1 MLLFPTPAELSYG
14 EGAYCPKET
23 AYSADL
29 LSFYRSLKDGNADI
43 AYVAKPAFRADE
55 YTLVIDADGIC
66 IGFGEESGKFR
77 ALTTLRQMLKGDA
90 ALKHC
95 NIHDYP
101 LTKFRGYM
109 LSVGWATFTMD
120 TLKEFVDLLADLK
133 YNELYL
139 YMDNVRCYRYDAFP
153 QYSEGF
159 ETLTGEDIEEL
170 DRYCKERFV
179 DLVPLQNSMGHME
192 SWLAQPEF
200 AHLGL
205 GDGTNRMTCLNP
217 LDERTFEFIEKIYDS
232 LLPHFSSKKVLV
244 GLDEVNDLDKYQTE
258 EYVKEKGIAYVF
270 TEYLNKIAKLCK
282 EKYGKTIMFFNDML
296 RPHPDGYFSI
306 EDKDVTAMC
315 WGYDLGPTQKTEKRV
330 MDIAKSGLPFYVCP
344 GDCNW
349 NTYTGRYDTMNFNLR
364 TMSELAK
371 DHGAQG
377 YLLTNWGNTFYI
389 WRVIPVALAGQF
401 AWNDGGFQN
410 GGKMKRH
417 LTFAAEQY
425 VDEYFFNGEN
435 VSRVLRRLAQTYL
448 HETFRAHNGV
458 VADYV
463 FSMPWDATYNRV
475 GDFDILRSGDKFNT
489 DNVIWYVNR
498 CLEDLETLTVPEDWK
513 LEIVNA
519 AKKTILANEMYR
531 IRLDKTVTEEKKQE
545 LLALMD
551 EIEEGHKKAWLNR
564 YFKAGMEDYLKTMKA
579 RKADMLAL

>member
-1 MLLFPTPAELSYG
+1 MLFPIPRELEYK
-14 EGAYCPKET
+14 EGAYCLKSTGYDP
-23 AYSADL
+23 DL
-29 LSFYRSLKDGNADI
+29 AAFYKRLKDGNADI
-43 AYVAKPAFRADE
+43 SYKSCPAFKRDE
-55 YTLVIDADGIC
+55 YTLDITAEGVVIGAS
-66 IGFGEESGKFR
+66 EEAGKFR
-77 ALTTLRQMLKGDA
+77 ALTTLRQMLKDGA
-90 ALKHC
+90 ELRLC
-95 NIHDYP
+95 SIHDWP
-101 LTKFRGYM
+101 LVECRGYM
-109 LSVGWATFTMD
+109 LCIGWATYNMQ
-120 TLKEFVDLLADLK
+120 TLKELVDLMADLK

-159 ETLTGEDIEEL
+159 ETLDGQTVEEL
-170 DRYCKERFV
+170 DRYCQERFV
-179 DLVPLQNSMGHME
+179 ELVPLQNSLGHMA

-205 GDGTNRMTCLNP
+205 GDGTNNMFDLNP

-244 GLDEVNDLDKYQTE
+244 GLDEAHDLGKYQTKE
-258 EYVKEKGIAYVF
+258 EGDRIGVCKLF
-270 TEYLNKIAKLCK
+270 TNYLNRIAKLCK

-296 RPHPDGYFSI
+296 RPYPEGYFDI
-306 EDKDVTAMC
+306 EDKEVTAMC

-330 MDIAKSGLPFYVCP
+330 MDIAKAGIPFYVCP

-349 NTYTGRYDTMNFNLR
+349 NTYTGRYDTMNFNIR
-364 TMSELAK
+364 TMAELAN
-371 DHGAQG
+371 DHGAKG
-377 YLLTNWGNTFYI
+377 YLLTNWGSTFYI
-389 WRVIPVALAGQF
+389 WRAIPLALAGQF
-401 AWNDGGFQN
+401 SWDDGGFQN

-458 VADYV
+458 IADYV
-463 FSMPWDATYNRV
+463 FTMPFDATYNRV
-475 GDFDILRSGDKFNT
+475 GDFDILRSGDQFNT
-489 DNVIWYVNR
+489 ENVIWYVNR
-498 CLEDLETLTVPEDWK
+498 CLEDLETLTVPEEWK

-531 IRLDKTVTEEKKQE
+531 IRLDKAVTEEKKQE

-551 EIEEGHKKAWLNR
+551 EIEEEHRKAWIKR
-564 YFKAGMEDYLKTMKA
+564 YFKAGMEDYINCMNA